1 MNREFWENYI
11 AEEEKTSVI
20 GDIAKDLLKM
30 VSLGV
35 ILVSMVLIVAAFAGA
50 I

>member
-1 MNREFWENYI
+1 MDRKYWEQYI
-11 AEEEKTSVI
+11 EEGEKTSMI
-20 GDIAKDLLKM
+20 GDIAKDFLKM